1 MRPRERT
8 GRLAVPGLLASIP
21 LLLAAW
27 VAGPVLAQSYASPAP
42 MASATASAPAS
53 LQLGS
58 GSSAAL
64 GAFLVGPSG
73 LTLYTLSSDT
83 ASGSVCTGGCLA
95 NWPALVVAPGGSV
108 SGPASATGTFA
119 TITRADTGA
128 TQVTYNGRPLYYF
141 AHDTAAGQTNGQ
153 GITAFGGVWDVA
165 AVAPAVASASPS
177 ASAMPTPAASVPPT
191 STALGFADGPAGSL
205 PLLLLLLGAGVA
217 TMIAAGAL
225 PRRLRRR

>member
-8 GRLAVPGLLASIP
+8 GRLALPGLLMSIP
-21 LLLAAW
+21 LLLAMW

-42 MASATASAPAS
+42 MASATSSAPAS

-177 ASAMPTPAASVPPT
+177 ATNTASVPPT
-191 STALGFADGPAGSL
+191 STAPAGSADGSRGSL
-205 PLLLLLLGAGVA
+205 PLLLLLLGAGAA
-217 TMIAAGAL
+217 TLIAAGAL
-225 PRRLRRR
+225 PRRLRRA

>member
-1 MRPRERT
+1 
-8 GRLAVPGLLASIP
+8 
-21 LLLAAW
+21 
-27 VAGPVLAQSYASPAP
+27 
-42 MASATASAPAS
+42 MASATSSAPAS

-141 AHDTAAGQTNGQ
+141 AHDTAAGTDQRPGHH
-153 GITAFGGVWDVA
+153 G
-165 AVAPAVASASPS
+165 
-177 ASAMPTPAASVPPT
+177 
-191 STALGFADGPAGSL
+191 
-205 PLLLLLLGAGVA
+205 
-217 TMIAAGAL
+217 
-225 PRRLRRR
+225 LRRRVGRRGRSSGRGQRQSFGDEHRQRPAHQHRPRGVR

>member
-1 MRPRERT
+1 MT
-8 GRLAVPGLLASIP
+8 QTAVLLASIP
-21 LLLAAW
+21 LLLCAW
-27 VAGPVLAQSYASPAP
+27 AAGPVLAQSYASPAP
-42 MASATASAPAS
+42 MASATSSAPAS

-141 AHDTAAGQTNGQ
+141 VHDTAAGQTNGQ
-153 GITAFGGVWDVA
+153 GITAFGGVWEVA
-165 AVAPAVASASPS
+165 AMAPATASASPS
-177 ASAMPTPAASVPPT
+177 PTNTASVPPT
-191 STALGFADGPAGSL
+191 STAPAGSADGSRGSL
-205 PLLLLLLGAGVA
+205 PLLLLLLGAGAA
-217 TMIAAGAL
+217 TLIAAGAL

>member
-1 MRPRERT
+1 
-8 GRLAVPGLLASIP
+8 
-21 LLLAAW
+21 
-27 VAGPVLAQSYASPAP
+27 

-83 ASGSVCTGGCLA
+83 ATGSVCTGGCLA

-108 SGPASATGTFA
+108 SGPAAATGTFA
-119 TITRADTGA
+119 TIKRADTGA

-153 GITAFGGVWDVA
+153 GITAFGGVWEVA
-165 AVAPAVASASPS
+165 AVIPAVASASPS
-177 ASAMPTPAASVPPT
+177 PPSTASVPPT
-191 STALGFADGPAGSL
+191 STALGSADGPAGSL
-205 PLLLLLLGAGVA
+205 PLLLLLLGAVFA
-217 TMIAAGAL
+217 TLVAAGAL